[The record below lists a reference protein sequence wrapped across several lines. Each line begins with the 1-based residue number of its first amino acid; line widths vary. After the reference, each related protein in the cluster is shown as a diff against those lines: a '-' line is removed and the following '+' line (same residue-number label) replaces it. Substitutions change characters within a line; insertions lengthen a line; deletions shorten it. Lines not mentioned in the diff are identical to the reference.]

1 MQRSSFLCFLRDGI
15 FMATFKLEGEDDA
28 PEEQSGAPQGAAP
41 KPGASAS
48 ADEFSF
54 FLEDDD
60 KTKKPSSQAAPAQ
73 APAANRAAATPIAPV
88 APAGPPTRVVAP
100 LPTVPAQP
108 GAPVQPG
115 VTVPQQPA
123 PPNLMRPAQSRA
135 DKSQPPGINVPAAIA
150 DSPILTQPDAA
161 SIAQSE
167 SPSDDLSSGLQS
179 IANNFAKTLDAGE
192 GLFTWVARLALP
204 VAALSLA
211 YILAAVLTGSANNL
225 TTNPNA
231 AQVVHFLTLA
241 AQAFSYSVVVL
252 AVALLLLSYDDNR
265 LGAMVTG
272 VALALGFGAP
282 LLLRAMLGPTNY
294 AASRMASVF
303 FHAGH
308 ILLYIGLFKATID
321 LGGWAWNL
329 PNKIKSRQSVA
340 GAVGF
345 GKTVESKQQ
354 RIARNANMFSPCWNL
369 PFCREAIRVLC
380 PAFLARKTCW
390 KFGRGCY
397 CDEEMV
403 GRIVRNESIDQIK
416 AATTRQSK
424 EAPPC
429 GRCYI
434 FLEHQTHKFRMLS
447 PLALPSTIAL
457 MFAAWPLYDTLFS
470 HFTEGYIKLFS
481 SLSFNVTA
489 PDAIKAT
496 PEGKAATAAAT
507 LSPQDIA
514 HYSTYIL
521 GALLGF
527 FLLIYISKF
536 IEWAIFKAKW

>member
-1 MQRSSFLCFLRDGI
+1 
-15 FMATFKLEGEDDA
+15 MATFKLEGEDDA